1 MIWFVVV
8 LGAGGLGLL
17 CGRIGTRAHPPAA
30 VSEET
35 LPPSQTWLER
45 HQRLRDQSQLASRQ
59 ARVRDSRQV
68 VHQHTLQLHLSPHF
82 MFNALS
88 SVQWLWSEGQHRK
101 ASHLFGNFVTLW
113 RQHWRSDEAST
124 HSLQEELDSLKAY
137 LTLEQQRLGR
147 KVQLDIRTEDKVPLH
162 GHLPILLLQ
171 PALENALWHGMK
183 DGIREPKVDL
193 RIFAS
198 GKTNAQRT
206 WVDIVMQDNGV
217 GLSGSSTTTSTDA
230 PSGHQSAG
238 TALTVMRLKEVHPDA
253 RFELGASEA
262 PWRTKVRI
270 SLPLVRPNS

>member
-1 MIWFVVV
+1 MIWFLVVV
-8 LGAGGLGLL
+8 VAGGLGVW
-17 CGRIGTRAHPPAA
+17 CGRIGTRSRALSAA
-30 VSEET
+30 LKEEQT
-35 LPPSQTWLER
+35 PTQTWLER
-45 HQRLRDQSQLASRQ
+45 HQRLRDQSQLASRR
-59 ARVRDSRQV
+59 ARVRDSRHV

-101 ASHLFGNFVTLW
+101 ASRLFGNFVTLW
-113 RQHWRSDEAST
+113 RQHWRSDVTST
-124 HSLQEELDSLKAY
+124 HTLQEELESLESY

-147 KVQLDIRTEDKVPLH
+147 KVHLDIRTEYEVPLE

-183 DGIREPKVDL
+183 DGIREPKVEL
-193 RIFAS
+193 RISAS

-206 WVDIVMQDNGV
+206 WVDIVMRDNGV
-217 GLSGSSTTTSTDA
+217 GLSGSATRSSTDA
-230 PSGHQSAG
+230 PAGHQSAG

-253 RFELGASEA
+253 RFELGASED
-262 PWRTKVRI
+262 PWRTEVRI